1 MFSKAI
7 VRQPGK
13 SLVDGITTAGLGAP
27 DYELAMQQHDRYVDA
42 LKLCG
47 LEVTVL
53 PADEDYPDGLFIEDA
68 ALVMSGCAISTRP
81 GATARR
87 GEVGKVASELGAFY
101 DKVEAIEAPGT
112 LDAGDIM
119 MVGQH
124 FYIGLSE
131 RSNQAGAEQLIEI
144 LKAHGYSGSMV
155 AFSEALHLKSSV
167 SYLGHSYPSDNRLV
181 ITGELC
187 AKPEFAEFDH
197 IEIDAD
203 EAYAANCVWINN
215 RVLVASGYPKASKAI
230 ADLGYQVIELDV
242 SEFRKLDGG
251 LSCLSLRF

>member
-1 MFSKAI
+1 MFSRAI
-7 VRQPGK
+7 VRQPGN
-13 SLVDGITTAGLGAP
+13 SLVNGITTAGLGAP
-27 DYELAMQQHDRYVDA
+27 DYELALKQHGQYIDA
-42 LKLCG
+42 LEQCG
-47 LEVTVL
+47 LEVTVM
-53 PADEDYPDGLFIEDA
+53 PADENYPDGLFIEDA
-68 ALVMSGCAISTRP
+68 ALVMSGCAVSTRP
-81 GATARR
+81 GASERR
-87 GEVGKVASELGAFY
+87 GEVGKVASELLSFY
-101 DKVEAIEAPGT
+101 EQVEAIEAPGT

-167 SYLGHSYPSDNRLV
+167 SYLENNRLV

-187 AKPEFAEFDH
+187 DKPAFAEFDH
-197 IEIDAD
+197 IVIAAD

-215 RVLVASGYPKASKAI
+215 RVLVASGYPNTSKLI
-230 ADLGYQVIELDV
+230 ADLGYEVIELDV

-251 LSCLSLRF
+251 WSCLLLRF

>member
-7 VRQPGK
+7 VRQPGI
-13 SLVDGITTAGLGAP
+13 SLVNGITTAGLGAP
-27 DYELAMQQHDRYVDA
+27 DYELALKQHGQYIDA
-42 LKLCG
+42 LEQCG
-47 LEVTVL
+47 LEVTVM
-53 PADEDYPDGLFIEDA
+53 PADENYPDGLFIEDA
-68 ALVMSGCAISTRP
+68 ALVMSGCAVSTRP
-81 GATARR
+81 GASERR
-87 GEVGKVASELGAFY
+87 GEVGKVASELRSFY
-101 DKVEAIEAPGT
+101 EQVEAIEAPGT

-167 SYLGHSYPSDNRLV
+167 SYLENNRLV

-187 AKPEFAEFDH
+187 DKPAFAEFDH
-197 IEIDAD
+197 IVIAAD

-215 RVLVASGYPKASKAI
+215 RVLVASGYPKTSKLI
-230 ADLGYQVIELDV
+230 ADLGYEVIELDV

>member
-1 MFSKAI
+1 MFSRAI
-7 VRQPGK
+7 VRQPGN
-13 SLVDGITTAGLGAP
+13 SLVNGITTAGLGAP
-27 DYELAMQQHDRYVDA
+27 DYELALKQHGQYIDA
-42 LKLCG
+42 LEQCG
-47 LEVTVL
+47 LEVTVM
-53 PADEDYPDGLFIEDA
+53 PADENYPDGLFIEDA
-68 ALVMSGCAISTRP
+68 ALVMSGCAVSTRP
-81 GATARR
+81 GASERR
-87 GEVGKVASELGAFY
+87 GEVGKVASELLSFY
-101 DKVEAIEAPGT
+101 EQVEAIEAPGT

-167 SYLGHSYPSDNRLV
+167 SYLENNRLV

-187 AKPEFAEFDH
+187 DKPAFAEFDH
-197 IEIDAD
+197 IVIAAD

-215 RVLVASGYPKASKAI
+215 RVLVASSYPNTSKLI
-230 ADLGYQVIELDV
+230 ADLGYEVIELDV

>member
-7 VRQPGK
+7 VRQPGN
-13 SLVDGITTAGLGAP
+13 SLVNGITTAGLGAP
-27 DYELAMQQHDRYVDA
+27 DYELALKQHGQYIDA
-42 LKLCG
+42 LEQCG
-47 LEVTVL
+47 LEVTVM
-53 PADEDYPDGLFIEDA
+53 PADENYPDGLFIEDA
-68 ALVMSGCAISTRP
+68 ALVMSGCAVSTRP
-81 GATARR
+81 GASERR
-87 GEVGKVASELGAFY
+87 GEVGKVASELLSFY
-101 DKVEAIEAPGT
+101 EQVEAIEAPGT

-167 SYLGHSYPSDNRLV
+167 SYLENNRLV

-187 AKPEFAEFDH
+187 DKPAFAEFDH
-197 IEIDAD
+197 IVIAAD

-215 RVLVASGYPKASKAI
+215 RVLVASGYPNTSKLI
-230 ADLGYQVIELDV
+230 ADLGYEVIELDV

>member
-7 VRQPGK
+7 VRQPGN
-13 SLVDGITTAGLGAP
+13 SLVNGITTAGLGAP
-27 DYELAMQQHDRYVDA
+27 DYELALKQHGQYIDA
-42 LKLCG
+42 LEQCG
-47 LEVTVL
+47 LEVTVM
-53 PADEDYPDGLFIEDA
+53 PADENYPDGLFIEDA
-68 ALVMSGCAISTRP
+68 ALVMSGCAVSTRP
-81 GATARR
+81 GASERR
-87 GEVGKVASELGAFY
+87 GEVDKVASELLSFY
-101 DKVEAIEAPGT
+101 EQVEAIEAPGT

-167 SYLGHSYPSDNRLV
+167 SYLENNRLV

-187 AKPEFAEFDH
+187 GKPAFAEFDH
-197 IEIDAD
+197 IVIAAD

-215 RVLVASGYPKASKAI
+215 RVLVASGYPNTSKLI
-230 ADLGYQVIELDV
+230 ADLGYEVIELDV

>member
-1 MFSKAI
+1 MFSRAI
-7 VRQPGK
+7 VRQPGN
-13 SLVDGITTAGLGAP
+13 SLVNGITTAGLGAP
-27 DYELAMQQHDRYVDA
+27 DYELALKQHGQYIDA
-42 LKLCG
+42 LEQCG
-47 LEVTVL
+47 LEVTVM
-53 PADEDYPDGLFIEDA
+53 PADENYPDGLFIEDA
-68 ALVMSGCAISTRP
+68 ALVMSGCAVSTRP
-81 GATARR
+81 GASERR
-87 GEVGKVASELGAFY
+87 GEVGKVASELLSFY
-101 DKVEAIEAPGT
+101 EQVEAIEAPGT

-167 SYLGHSYPSDNRLV
+167 SYLENNRLV

-187 AKPEFAEFDH
+187 NKPAFAEFDH
-197 IEIDAD
+197 IVIAAD

-215 RVLVASGYPKASKAI
+215 RVLVASGYPNTSKLI
-230 ADLGYQVIELDV
+230 ADLGYEVIELDV

>member
-1 MFSKAI
+1 MFSRAI
-7 VRQPGK
+7 VRQPGN

-27 DYELAMQQHDRYVDA
+27 DYELALKQHGQYIDA
-42 LKLCG
+42 LEQCG
-47 LEVTVL
+47 LEVTVM
-53 PADEDYPDGLFIEDA
+53 PADENYPDGLFIEDA
-68 ALVMSGCAISTRP
+68 ALVMSGCAVSTRP
-81 GATARR
+81 GASERR
-87 GEVGKVASELGAFY
+87 GEVDKVASELLSFY
-101 DKVEAIEAPGT
+101 EQVEAIEAPGT

-167 SYLGHSYPSDNRLV
+167 SYLENNRLV

-187 AKPEFAEFDH
+187 DKPAFAEFDH
-197 IEIDAD
+197 IVIAAD

-215 RVLVASGYPKASKAI
+215 RVLVASGYPNTSKLI
-230 ADLGYQVIELDV
+230 ADLGYEVIELDV

-251 LSCLSLRF
+251 WSCLLLRF

>member
-1 MFSKAI
+1 MFSRAI
-7 VRQPGK
+7 VRQPGN
-13 SLVDGITTAGLGAP
+13 SLVNGITTAGLGAP
-27 DYELAMQQHDRYVDA
+27 DYELALKQHGQYIDA
-42 LKLCG
+42 LEQCG
-47 LEVTVL
+47 LEVTVM
-53 PADEDYPDGLFIEDA
+53 PADENYPDGLFIEDA
-68 ALVMSGCAISTRP
+68 ALVMSGCAVSTRP
-81 GATARR
+81 GASERR
-87 GEVGKVASELGAFY
+87 GEVGKVASELLSFY
-101 DKVEAIEAPGT
+101 EQVEAIEAPGT

-167 SYLGHSYPSDNRLV
+167 SYLENNRLV

-187 AKPEFAEFDH
+187 GKPAFAEFDH
-197 IEIDAD
+197 IVIAAD

-215 RVLVASGYPKASKAI
+215 RVLVASGYPNTSKLI
-230 ADLGYQVIELDV
+230 ADLGYEVIELDV

-251 LSCLSLRF
+251 LSCLSLRL

>member
-1 MFSKAI
+1 MFSRAI
-7 VRQPGK
+7 VRQPGN
-13 SLVDGITTAGLGAP
+13 SLVNGITTAGLGAP
-27 DYELAMQQHDRYVDA
+27 DYELALKQHGQYIDA
-42 LKLCG
+42 LEQCG
-47 LEVTVL
+47 LEVTVM
-53 PADEDYPDGLFIEDA
+53 PADENYPDGLFIEDA
-68 ALVMSGCAISTRP
+68 ALVMSGCAVSTRP
-81 GATARR
+81 GASERR
-87 GEVGKVASELGAFY
+87 GEVGKVASELLSFY
-101 DKVEAIEAPGT
+101 EQVEAIEAPGT

-167 SYLGHSYPSDNRLV
+167 SYLENNRLV

-187 AKPEFAEFDH
+187 RKPAFAEFDH
-197 IEIDAD
+197 IVIAAD

-215 RVLVASGYPKASKAI
+215 RVLVASGYPNTSKLI
-230 ADLGYQVIELDV
+230 ADLGYEVIELDV

>member
-1 MFSKAI
+1 MFSRAI
-7 VRQPGK
+7 VRQPGN
-13 SLVDGITTAGLGAP
+13 SLVNGITTAGLGAP
-27 DYELAMQQHDRYVDA
+27 DYELALKQHGQYIDA
-42 LKLCG
+42 LEQCG
-47 LEVTVL
+47 LEVTVM
-53 PADEDYPDGLFIEDA
+53 PADENYPDGLFIEDA
-68 ALVMSGCAISTRP
+68 ALVMSGCAVSTRP
-81 GATARR
+81 GASERR
-87 GEVGKVASELGAFY
+87 GEVGKVASELLSFY
-101 DKVEAIEAPGT
+101 DQVEAIEAPGT

-167 SYLGHSYPSDNRLV
+167 SYLENNRLV

-187 AKPEFAEFDH
+187 DKPAFAEFDH
-197 IEIDAD
+197 IVIAAD

-215 RVLVASGYPKASKAI
+215 RVLVASGYPNTSKLI
-230 ADLGYQVIELDV
+230 ADLGYEVIELDV

>member
-1 MFSKAI
+1 MFSRAI
-7 VRQPGK
+7 VRQPGN
-13 SLVDGITTAGLGAP
+13 SLVNGITTAGLGAP
-27 DYELAMQQHDRYVDA
+27 DYELALKQHGQYIDA
-42 LKLCG
+42 LEQCG
-47 LEVTVL
+47 LEVTVM
-53 PADEDYPDGLFIEDA
+53 PADENYPDGLFIEDA
-68 ALVMSGCAISTRP
+68 ALVMSGCAVSTRP
-81 GATARR
+81 GASERR
-87 GEVGKVASELGAFY
+87 GEVGKVASELLSFY
-101 DKVEAIEAPGT
+101 EQVEAIEAPGT

-167 SYLGHSYPSDNRLV
+167 SYLENNRLV

-187 AKPEFAEFDH
+187 DKPAFAEFDH
-197 IEIDAD
+197 IVIAAD

-215 RVLVASGYPKASKAI
+215 RVLVASGYPNTSKLI
-230 ADLGYQVIELDV
+230 ADLGYEVIELDV

>member
-1 MFSKAI
+1 MFSRAI
-7 VRQPGK
+7 VRQPGN

-27 DYELAMQQHDRYVDA
+27 DYELALKQHGQYIDA
-42 LKLCG
+42 LEQCG
-47 LEVTVL
+47 LEVTVM
-53 PADEDYPDGLFIEDA
+53 PADENYPDGLFIEDA
-68 ALVMSGCAISTRP
+68 ALVMSGCAVSTRP
-81 GATARR
+81 GASERR
-87 GEVGKVASELGAFY
+87 GEVGKVASELLSFY
-101 DKVEAIEAPGT
+101 DQVEAIEAPGT

-167 SYLGHSYPSDNRLV
+167 SYLENNRLV

-187 AKPEFAEFDH
+187 DKPAFAEFDH
-197 IEIDAD
+197 IVIAAD

-215 RVLVASGYPKASKAI
+215 RVLVASGYPNTSKLI
-230 ADLGYQVIELDV
+230 ADLGYEVIELDV